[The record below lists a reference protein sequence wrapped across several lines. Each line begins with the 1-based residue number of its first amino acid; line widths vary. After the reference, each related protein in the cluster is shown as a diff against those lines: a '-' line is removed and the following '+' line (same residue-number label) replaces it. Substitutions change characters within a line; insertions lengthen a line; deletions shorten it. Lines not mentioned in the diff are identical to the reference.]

1 VIICNFSFQTTPE
14 HREAFLDLIRTMMAE
29 TQKEAGCV
37 LYRYTADLDDQTKFH
52 LVENWESEETINAHI
67 DSPHAAHFIAEMPKL
82 ARIAAAKAYIG
93 DLAAYRVRAPSK
105 A

>member
-1 VIICNFSFQTTPE
+1 MIICNFSFQTTPE

-29 TQKEAGCV
+29 TQEEAGCT
-37 LYRYTADLDDQTKFH
+37 LYRYTADLDDETRFH
-52 LVENWESEETINAHI
+52 LVENWEDEAAINAHI
-67 DSPHAAHFIAEMPKL
+67 DSPHAAHFIANMPKL

-93 DLAAYRVRAPSK
+93 DLTAYRVRAPSK